1 MSDCALAAPTTRV
14 AAPGRARRRTRPT
27 GIPRWAW
34 LLGVTMVPLEQR
46 DPDAPPAWV
55 LSAGAGTAHVAALV
69 HDGPADADRVSTRG
83 SGA

>member
-34 LLGVTMVPLEQR
+34 LLGVTMVPLRQE
-46 DPDAPPAWV
+46 DPDAPQAWV
-55 LSAGAGTAHVAALV
+55 LSAGGGTTHVAALF
-69 HDGPADADRVSTRG
+69 HDGPADADAGSPRG
-83 SGA
+83 SGS